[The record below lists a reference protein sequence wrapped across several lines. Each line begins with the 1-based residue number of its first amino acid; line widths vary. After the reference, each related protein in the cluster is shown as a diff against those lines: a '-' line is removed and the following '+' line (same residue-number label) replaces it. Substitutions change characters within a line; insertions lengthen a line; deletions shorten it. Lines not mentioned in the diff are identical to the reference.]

1 MLKIENLNKYL
12 VKSMQIQKFNFQNDF
27 EPSFKA
33 HHPVHLQERATE
45 EFHLW
50 EVGAIKLVP
59 LVTADPENLQLQS
72 YYSISYWRDD
82 HT

>member
-1 MLKIENLNKYL
+1 MGDSFQIFVSLSEKLNFIKTH
-12 VKSMQIQKFNFQNDF
+12 IQNDF
-27 EPSFKA
+27 EPTFKA
-33 HHPVHLQERATE
+33 HHPVHLQERTTE

-72 YYSISYWRDD
+72 YILLDLLKR
-82 HT
+82 

>member
-1 MLKIENLNKYL
+1 MTLNPVLK
-12 VKSMQIQKFNFQNDF
+12 
-27 EPSFKA
+27 
-33 HHPVHLQERATE
+33 HTTPVHLQERTTE

-72 YYSISYWRDD
+72 YCTRFTEEMTTHNHHQIIIAFARELMYYY
-82 HT
+82 

>member
-1 MLKIENLNKYL
+1 MTLNPLLKRIT
-12 VKSMQIQKFNFQNDF
+12 
-27 EPSFKA
+27 
-33 HHPVHLQERATE
+33 PVHLQDRTTE

-72 YYSISYWRDD
+72 YCTRFTEEMTTHNHHQIIIASSRAYVLLLD
-82 HT
+82 

>member
-1 MLKIENLNKYL
+1 MKYL
-12 VKSMQIQKFNFQNDF
+12 VKSMQIHIQKDF
-27 EPSFKA
+27 EPTFKA
-33 HHPVHLQERATE
+33 HHPVHLQERTTE

-72 YYSISYWRDD
+72 YY
-82 HT
+82 